1 MTTPKTTATLTA
13 ALITLA
19 GPVLANPMVQ
29 VTVPDLT
36 GEAVI
41 GEKIFT
47 AKCAA
52 CHGIAGA
59 GNSEQGPPLVH
70 KIYEPS
76 HHGDMAFLV
85 AALNG
90 VRAHHWDFGNMP
102 PVEGITQAEVKMVVD
117 YIRQVQ
123 RANGIE

>member
-1 MTTPKTTATLTA
+1 MTKIQAVALSLALAVPGLALAEPIVEVTL
-13 ALITLA
+13 
-19 GPVLANPMVQ
+19 PE
-29 VTVPDLT
+29 LT
-36 GEAVI
+36 GNAVI
-41 GEKIFT
+41 GEKVFT

-52 CHGIAGA
+52 CHGEAGA
-59 GNSEQGPPLVH
+59 GNSEKGPPLIH

-90 VRAHHWDFGNMP
+90 VRQHHWDFGNMLP
-102 PVEGITQAEVKMVVD
+102 IEGITQGEVAMVVD

-123 RANGIE
+123 RANGIN